1 VQNAAEA
8 AVSASATPLVRVE
21 LALSSDGTEASI
33 SVSDNGAGID
43 EEARS
48 RIFDAFYSSKAEG
61 MGMGLAI
68 CRSILEAHHG
78 RIELLD
84 GPLHGG
90 ACFRFWIP
98 VNE

>member
-1 VQNAAEA
+1 
-8 AVSASATPLVRVE
+8 
-21 LALSSDGTEASI
+21 
-33 SVSDNGAGID
+33 
-43 EEARS
+43 
-48 RIFDAFYSSKAEG
+48 

-84 GPLHGG
+84 DRLHGG